1 MKTVGTWRVASL
13 AVLALACASSP
24 PIQPVSGPAASSHA
38 PSGPTP
44 SLVGTEPTPIE
55 ASTPTGPA
63 ALSRQLGSA
72 APADQDASAGDDPE
86 GEPAANAPNVAAPGM
101 PAVCHARVGVRGIRR
116 SALKRTVDGGLGNWL
131 RGVEVEPRVE
141 RGQFRGWLVQRVYEG
156 DPCWADVDLKS
167 GDIVT
172 RVNRRPIERPEQA
185 HAVWSSLREARD
197 IVVDYER
204 AGRPRTLRFDVVD
217 DR

>member
-1 MKTVGTWRVASL
+1 MKTVGLLSLASL
-13 AVLALACASSP
+13 ALFAVGCASSP
-24 PIQPVSGPAASSHA
+24 PIQPVGGGA
-38 PSGPTP
+38 GTP
-44 SLVGTEPTPIE
+44 VRQGEPPPGAVGTEPTPIE
-55 ASTPTGPA
+55 TTGSPVA
-63 ALSRQLGSA
+63 SRQIGAGASADDESTGDDSDGEQAGSA
-72 APADQDASAGDDPE
+72 
-86 GEPAANAPNVAAPGM
+86 VAAP
-101 PAVCHARVGVRGIRR
+101 PPVATAVCEARVGARGIRR
-116 SALKRTVDGGLGNWL
+116 SALKRTLSSGLGNWL

-156 DPCWADVDLKS
+156 DPCWADVDLKA

-185 HAVWSSLREARD
+185 HAVWSSLKDARD

-204 AGRPRTLRFDVVD
+204 AGRSRTLRFDVVE

>member
-1 MKTVGTWRVASL
+1 MVGTD
-13 AVLALACASSP
+13 
-24 PIQPVSGPAASSHA
+24 
-38 PSGPTP
+38 
-44 SLVGTEPTPIE
+44 PTPIE
-55 ASTPTGPA
+55 SAGSPVASRP
-63 ALSRQLGSA
+63 LGSA
-72 APADQDASAGDDPE
+72 ATADDEGATDSADGEQAGDTLAAAA
-86 GEPAANAPNVAAPGM
+86 PAAT
-101 PAVCHARVGVRGIRR
+101 AVCEARVGTRGIRR
-116 SALKRTVDGGLGNWL
+116 SALKRTLDGGLGNWL

-156 DPCWADVDLKS
+156 DPCWADVDLKA

-185 HAVWSSLREARD
+185 HAVWSGLKDARD

-204 AGRPRTLRFDVVD
+204 AGRSRTLRFDVVD